1 MMENSIIEK
10 EESWKLPEI
19 EPFYSTNLG
28 SAYLGDAAELLRL
41 LAPES
46 VDLIITSPPFALT
59 RKKEY
64 GNVEADE
71 YLHWFEP
78 FTHEFWRVL
87 APTGSLVIHIGGSWV
102 KGEPKK
108 ALYNFELLIQISRKF
123 TFVQDFYW
131 YNPAKLP
138 TPAEWVTVK
147 RIRAKDAVDPIWWF
161 AKDAHPKAD
170 NWQIL
175 KPYSDSMIELF
186 DKGYEPK
193 LRPSGHQ
200 ISNKFQRNH
209 GGAIPSN
216 LLTFANTDSGSR
228 YLKGCRKAGLRP
240 NPARYPSGIPEFF
253 IKFLTNEGDKVL
265 DPFGG
270 SNVTG
275 EIAER
280 LGRQWMCFE
289 MNEEYLQGSKFRFRD

>member
-1 MMENSIIEK
+1 MENSVVEK
-10 EESWKLPEI
+10 EGSWKLPEI
-19 EPFYSTNLG
+19 EPFYSTNFG
-28 SAYLGDAAELLRL
+28 SAFLGDAAELLRH

-64 GNVEADE
+64 GNVGADE
-71 YLHWFEP
+71 YIHWFEP
-78 FTHEFWRVL
+78 FANEFWRVL
-87 APTGSLVIHIGGSWV
+87 APTGSLVIHIGGGWV
-102 KGEPKK
+102 KGKPKK
-108 ALYNFELLIQISRKF
+108 ALYNFELLIYLSRKF

-131 YNPAKLP
+131 HNPAKLP
-138 TPAEWVTVK
+138 TPAEWVTVR
-147 RIRAKDAVDPIWWF
+147 RIRVKDAVDPIWWF
-161 AKDAHPKAD
+161 AKDTHPKAD
-170 NWQIL
+170 NWQII
-175 KPYSDSMIELF
+175 KPYSNSMIELIN
-186 DKGYEPK
+186 KGYKAK

-200 ISNKFQRNH
+200 ISTKFQRDR

-216 LLTFANTDSGSR
+216 LLVFANTDSNSR
-228 YLKGCRKAGLRP
+228 YLRGCHKAGLKP

-253 IKFLTNEGDKVL
+253 IKFLTSEGDKVL

-275 EIAER
+275 EVAEK

-289 MNEEYLQGSKFRFRD
+289 ISEEYLQGSKFRFFD